1 MALDVIKS
9 YLVALGFTVNNTEFD
24 KANRAIQDLG
34 QNVQTVTSGMVR
46 NFGSAAGLIV
56 GSLASI
62 TSAAA
67 AMVNQVAKADMEYS
81 KLALRMY
88 TTKETAKELQ
98 LVLNSMNQDLDDIAW
113 IPELRQQYFELMNQA
128 RQMET
133 PGDAGSQLE
142 YIRSITFEFQR
153 MKLEA
158 AYAIQWITYYLA
170 KYLSGPLGDIKKSLK
185 EFNDMIA
192 ASMPEW
198 TNKVAKWLTMMI
210 NLGKAGVKFIVDL
223 VSGFKSLFDMLPSG
237 MKAFIA
243 AMALLGAAV
252 MSGPFGWFVLT
263 LGAILVL
270 LEDFYGYLEGRRS
283 SKTLA
288 PMWEKLIQFG
298 KEAKAWKDEVLP
310 DIIKKID
317 QLRQTV
323 SDLNTQ
329 ALKTTY
335 EWLKVIFSELAD
347 SVKKNGVLEAFTSM
361 AKDMANALD
370 SIFKG
375 LINIGKQMEIIPKN
389 TSFKSFWKW
398 FFDELSREFKIL
410 TAFGKALAAIL
421 DMIGLVMQGKYKEAA
436 ARGASIF
443 PNLIKDIN
451 NANAGGKGHGTT
463 KTRESS
469 NRYSARNVSFDGDIE
484 QYISEASRTYGVS
497 ADLIRSVIQKESSG
511 NPNAVSPA
519 GAIGLMQLMPD
530 TAAYLGVDP
539 WDPRQNVMGGTK
551 YLKEQLDTFGGDVSL
566 ALAAYNAGPGAVQKY
581 GGIPPYAE
589 TQDYVAT
596 IMGSGGYSPANSL
609 RGSKSYA
616 SSGSYTVH
624 LNIGD
629 INVTVPPNSNP
640 QQYYAAV
647 YKAIEDKYG
656 IRTAME
662 TREAS
667 GVFG

>member
-1 MALDVIKS
+1 MAMDIIKS

-24 KANRAIQDLG
+24 KANRVINDLG
-34 QNVQTVTSGMVR
+34 QNVQTVSSGMAK
-46 NFGSAAGLIV
+46 NFGSAAVLIA

-62 TSAAA
+62 TSATA

-113 IPELRQQYFELMNQA
+113 IPELRQQYFDLMAQA

-133 PGDAGSQLE
+133 PGDAGSQLQ
-142 YIRSITFEFQR
+142 YVRSITFEFQR

-158 AYAIQWITYYLA
+158 AYAMQWITYYLI
-170 KYLSGPLGDIKKSLK
+170 KYLSGPLGDIKKSLQ
-185 EFNDMIA
+185 EFNDSIA

-198 TNKVAKWLTMMI
+198 TNKVAKWLTMII
-210 NLGKAGVKFIVDL
+210 NLGKSAVKFIVDL
-223 VSGFKSLFDMLPSG
+223 ASGFKNLFDMLPSG
-237 MKAFIA
+237 MKAFVA
-243 AMALLGAAV
+243 ALALLGAAV
-252 MSGPFGWFVLT
+252 ISGPFGWFVLT
-263 LGAILVL
+263 IGAILVL
-270 LEDFYGYLEGRRS
+270 MEDFYGYLEGRRS

-288 PMWEKLIQFG
+288 PMWEKLLQFG

-310 DIIKKID
+310 DLIKKID
-317 QLRQTV
+317 QLRQTI

-335 EWLKVIFSELAD
+335 EWLKTIFSELAD

-361 AKDMANALD
+361 VKDLDGALE
-370 SIFKG
+370 SLFKG
-375 LINIGKQMEIIPKN
+375 LTNIAKQLELIPKN

-398 FFDELSREFKIL
+398 FFDELSRELKIM
-410 TAFGKALAAIL
+410 TAFGKALAGIL

-443 PNLIKDIN
+443 PNLITDIG
-451 NANAGGKGHGTT
+451 NANAGGNGHGTT
-463 KTRESS
+463 RTWSPSS
-469 NRYSARNVSFDGDIE
+469 GPSAKNASFDGDVE
-484 QYISEASRTYGVS
+484 QYISEASRAYGVS
-497 ADLIRSVIQKESSG
+497 ADLIRAVIQQESSG

-530 TAAYLGVDP
+530 TAAEMGVDP
-539 WDPRQNVMGGTK
+539 WNPRQNVMGGTK
-551 YLKEQLDTFGGDVSL
+551 YLKQQLDTFGGDVSL

-589 TQDYVAT
+589 TQNYVAT
-596 IMGSGGYSPANSL
+596 IMGSGSYSPANSL
-609 RGSKSYA
+609 MGSTAYA
-616 SSGSYTVH
+616 TGGPFVVH

-629 INVTVPPNSNP
+629 INITVPPNSNP

-647 YKAIEDKYG
+647 YRAIEDKYG

-662 TREAS
+662 TREVS